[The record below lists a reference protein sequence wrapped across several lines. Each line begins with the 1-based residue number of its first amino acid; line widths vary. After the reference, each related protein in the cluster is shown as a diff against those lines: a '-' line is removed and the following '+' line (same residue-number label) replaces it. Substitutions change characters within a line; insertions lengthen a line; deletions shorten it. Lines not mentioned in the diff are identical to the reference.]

1 MSEDQSASIT
11 TAFGDTDS
19 FKLKKR
25 ARQGCILSPFL
36 FNLYA
41 KRITRKAEM
50 EEARERVKIAGRTL
64 INLRYADDSTLMA
77 TKRI

>member
-19 FKLKKR
+19 FKLKKG
-25 ARQGCILSPFL
+25 ARQGCILSLFL